1 MAMLCFFIIRF
12 LKILLVCLFVCLT
25 VVGITEST
33 KSITVVSTASVSTIS
48 AIVSAKI
55 VSVGVGMT
63 VVSGVEDS
71 GISLSLSLG
80 VSLTLLAGIS
90 HSGFLCGS
98 RGGNKE
104 RMMESISVAIS
115 VSVGS
120 GIGNRGCP
128 SSDGTRNNFG
138 SFMFNSMK
146 MWGSGGQKIFT
157 TSKRNWGWDNCSGCS
172 VFDSNDSWVSLTL
185 LTAPQAIAKSIAS
198 NMDYCRFPGHSS
210 DGTGNMFCCFMFNG
224 ITDSGCVVK
233 TITITEGITIRVNK
247 GGNCGCRVGG
257 CKDGRVSLT
266 LLATIVSVS
275 ITVSSAVVS
284 SVVSTIVSSVS

>member
-1 MAMLCFFIIRF
+1 
-12 LKILLVCLFVCLT
+12 
-25 VVGITEST
+25 
-33 KSITVVSTASVSTIS
+33 
-48 AIVSAKI
+48 
-55 VSVGVGMT
+55 MT

-71 GISLSLSLG
+71 GISLSLSLR

-90 HSGFLCGS
+90 HSGLLCGS

-104 RMMESISVAIS
+104 GVVESIPVAIS

-120 GIGNRGCP
+120 GIGNRGCT

-146 MWGSGGQKIFT
+146 MWGSGGQKIFAKT
-157 TSKRNWGWDNCSGCS
+157 IRNWGWDNCGGCR
-172 VFDSNDSWVSLTL
+172 VFDSKDSWVSLTL
-185 LTAPQAIAKSIAS
+185 LTAPQAIAIASIAG
-198 NMDYCRFPGHSS
+198 NMDYCRFTGHSS
-210 DGTGNMFCCFMFNG
+210 DGTRNMFSCFMFNG

-257 CKDGRVSLT
+257 CEDGRVSLT
-266 LLATIVSVS
+266 LLAAIVSISVASISSVS
-275 ITVSSAVVS
+275 TVVSSISTVVS
-284 SVVSTIVSSVS
+284 SVS

>member
-25 VVGITEST
+25 IVGITEST
-33 KSITVVSTASVSTIS
+33 ESITVVSTASVSTIS
-48 AIVSAKI
+48 TIVSTKT

-104 RMMESISVAIS
+104 GMMESISVAIS
-115 VSVGS
+115 VSIGS
-120 GIGNRGCP
+120 G
-128 SSDGTRNNFG
+128 
-138 SFMFNSMK
+138 
-146 MWGSGGQKIFT
+146 
-157 TSKRNWGWDNCSGCS
+157 
-172 VFDSNDSWVSLTL
+172 
-185 LTAPQAIAKSIAS
+185 
-198 NMDYCRFPGHSS
+198 NMDYCRFAGHSS
-210 DGTGNMFCCFMFNG
+210 DGTGNMFSCFMFNG

-233 TITITEGITIRVNK
+233 TITITESITIRVNK

-284 SVVSTIVSSVS
+284 SIVSTIVSSVS

>member
-1 MAMLCFFIIRF
+1 MAMLCFFHYLI

-48 AIVSAKI
+48 AIVSAKT
-55 VSVGVGMT
+55 VSVGVGMPI
-63 VVSGVEDS
+63 VSRVEDS

-90 HSGFLCGS
+90 HSGLLCGS
-98 RGGNKE
+98 RDGNKE
-104 RMMESISVAIS
+104 GVVESISVAIS

-120 GIGNRGCP
+120 
-128 SSDGTRNNFG
+128 
-138 SFMFNSMK
+138 
-146 MWGSGGQKIFT
+146 
-157 TSKRNWGWDNCSGCS
+157 
-172 VFDSNDSWVSLTL
+172 
-185 LTAPQAIAKSIAS
+185 S
-198 NMDYCRFPGHSS
+198 NMDYCRFVGHSS
-210 DGTGNMFCCFMFNG
+210 DGTGNMFRCFMFNG

-233 TITITEGITIRVNK
+233 TITVTESITIRVNK

-257 CKDGRVSLT
+257 CKDGRVSPT

>member
-25 VVGITEST
+25 IVGITEST
-33 KSITVVSTASVSTIS
+33 ESITVVSTAGVSTIT
-48 AIVSAKI
+48 AIVSAKT
-55 VSVGVGMT
+55 VSVGVGMPI
-63 VVSGVEDS
+63 VSGVEDS

-90 HSGFLCGS
+90 HSGLLCGS

-104 RMMESISVAIS
+104 GVVESISVAIS

-120 GIGNRGCP
+120 GNMDYCRFAGH
-128 SSDGTRNNFG
+128 SSDGTRN
-138 SFMFNSMK
+138 MFS
-146 MWGSGGQKIFT
+146 
-157 TSKRNWGWDNCSGCS
+157 
-172 VFDSNDSWVSLTL
+172 
-185 LTAPQAIAKSIAS
+185 
-198 NMDYCRFPGHSS
+198 
-210 DGTGNMFCCFMFNG
+210 CFMFNG
-224 ITDSGCVVK
+224 ITNSGCVVK
-233 TITITEGITIRVNK
+233 TITVTVNK

>member
-1 MAMLCFFIIRF
+1 MAMLRFFHYLI

-25 VVGITEST
+25 IVGITEST
-33 KSITVVSTASVSTIS
+33 ESITVVSTAGVSTIS
-48 AIVSAKI
+48 AIVSTKT

-71 GISLSLSLG
+71 GISLSLSL
-80 VSLTLLAGIS
+80 TLLAGIS
-90 HSGFLCGS
+90 HSGLLCGS

-104 RMMESISVAIS
+104 GVVESISVAIS

-185 LTAPQAIAKSIAS
+185 LTAPQAIAKSIAG
-198 NMDYCRFPGHSS
+198 NMDYCRFAGHSS
-210 DGTGNMFCCFMFNG
+210 DGTRNMFSCFMFNG

-266 LLATIVSVS
+266 
-275 ITVSSAVVS
+275 
-284 SVVSTIVSSVS
+284 

>member
-1 MAMLCFFIIRF
+1 MAMLCFLHYLIFKNSF
-12 LKILLVCLFVCLT
+12 GLFVCLFVCLT

-33 KSITVVSTASVSTIS
+33 ESITVVSTAGVSTIS
-48 AIVSAKI
+48 TIVSTKT
-55 VSVGVGMT
+55 VSVGVGVT

-71 GISLSLSLG
+71 GISLSLR

-90 HSGFLCGS
+90 HSGILCGS

-104 RMMESISVAIS
+104 GVVESISVTIS

-128 SSDGTRNNFG
+128 SSDGTRDNFG

-172 VFDSNDSWVSLTL
+172 
-185 LTAPQAIAKSIAS
+185 
-198 NMDYCRFPGHSS
+198 
-210 DGTGNMFCCFMFNG
+210 
-224 ITDSGCVVK
+224 
-233 TITITEGITIRVNK
+233 
-247 GGNCGCRVGG
+247 
-257 CKDGRVSLT
+257 
-266 LLATIVSVS
+266 
-275 ITVSSAVVS
+275 
-284 SVVSTIVSSVS
+284 